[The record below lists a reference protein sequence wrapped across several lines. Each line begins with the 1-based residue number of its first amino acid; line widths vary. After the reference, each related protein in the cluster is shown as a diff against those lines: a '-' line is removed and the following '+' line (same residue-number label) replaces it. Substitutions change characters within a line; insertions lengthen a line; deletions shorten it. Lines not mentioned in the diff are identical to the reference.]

1 MPDDGAGS
9 RSEPGTVVRVSIA
22 IPNPRDWNRKVNQAN
37 EAASFRV
44 YDSFDAPGYS
54 LTDYAEKW
62 ATPNGLGEMALNDTR
77 DFSGGCLSLS
87 AVPFQTTSDV
97 DVNDHRKYLAVS
109 SQVFS
114 VPRNGTIVL
123 SSDIKAST
131 YGTVPDLTQ
140 HGVYG
145 PSGSWQDPADPN
157 VTLEYA
163 ARLLQGQQAAVVM
176 NVLDLCTGQ
185 AFDWFISSDKAFVL
199 IERLPSTVTGNVSNP
214 DCPEASEVGI
224 DKMYTQIVRE
234 VPVKSDAWHHVD
246 IALSRHGGDAWVDYF
261 LDHQP
266 IAHVA
271 NVGIPLDQQ
280 GASFTGTYPSL
291 GPGEQ
296 LGNQLDSVRFGHGL
310 FSLVDAFP
318 FQHPGASE
326 LSVSIP
332 ALTPAS
338 PNAVGRTRLYGQGA
352 SGSFD
357 NFTTLTIPE
366 SAVPASPSEILRV
379 LATTKR

>member
-1 MPDDGAGS
+1 M
-9 RSEPGTVVRVSIA
+9 
-22 IPNPRDWNRKVNQAN
+22 NQVN
-37 EAASFRV
+37 EAVSFEV

-62 ATPNGLGEMALNDTR
+62 ATPNGLGEMAVNDTR

-114 VPRNGTIVL
+114 VPKNGTIVL
-123 SSDIKAST
+123 SSDLKAST
-131 YGTVPDLTQ
+131 HGTVPDLTQ

-145 PSGSWQDPADPN
+145 PSGSWQDPTDPT
-157 VTLEYA
+157 VTPGYA

-185 AFDWFISSDKAFVL
+185 AFDWFISSDRAFVL
-199 IERLPSTVTGNVSNP
+199 IERLPSTVSGNVSNL

-234 VPVKSDAWHHVD
+234 VRVKSDAWHHVD
-246 IALSRHGGDAWVDYF
+246 IALSRRGGDAWVDYF

-271 NVGIPLDQQ
+271 NVGIPLDHQ
-280 GASFTGTYPSL
+280 GASFTGIYPSL
-291 GPGEQ
+291 GPGER
-296 LGNQLDSVRFGHGL
+296 LGDQLDSVRFGHGL

-318 FQHPGASE
+318 FQHPGAPE

-332 ALTPAS
+332 ALTPPS
-338 PNAVGRTRLYGQGA
+338 PSAVGQTRLYGQGA

-357 NFTTLTIPE
+357 NFTTLTLPE